1 MKKLIIAI
9 ISIAAAA
16 VLVISG
22 MLVCSGKISFGTA
35 NAADE
40 TVETDNTPA
49 AYIEYMDMYLT
60 VNEDGIILQSSF
72 SEPDDDIPEITGLV
86 LGNVITG
93 QEVETSDQET
103 FEYAL
108 SVIAE
113 LNKNSL
119 SEINEI
125 YVSSAGE
132 ITIYAKEIKILL
144 GEDEDTS
151 EKINDLKDF
160 YYTVVEMEGT
170 LDMQEVSES
179 DTGYTFKV
187 SSS

>member
-1 MKKLIIAI
+1 MKKMIITI
-9 ISIAAAA
+9 TSILAGAA
-16 VLVISG
+16 LVIFG
-22 MLVCSGKISFGTA
+22 MLVFAGKISFSM
-35 NAADE
+35 ADE
-40 TVETDNTPA
+40 TAVTDCTAA
-49 AYIEYMDMYLT
+49 AYIEYMDMYLI
-60 VNEDGIILQSSF
+60 VNNDGIMIQSSL
-72 SEPDDDIPEITGLV
+72 SEPESDIPEITGLV
-86 LGNVITG
+86 LGNVVTG
-93 QEVETSDQET
+93 KTLETSDQEA

-108 SVIAE
+108 NVVAE
-113 LNKNSL
+113 LNKNCI
-119 SEINEI
+119 SEINEVYI
-125 YVSSAGE
+125 SSDGE

-179 DTGYTFKV
+179 STGYTFKV